1 MNNTIDYFFATV
13 SPWTYLGHDRFVAL
27 AQQHGAQIAVKPM
40 NFGDIF
46 PVSGGLPLSKRA
58 PQRQAYRLVELQR
71 WSQFLGK
78 PINIAP
84 RFFPVNG
91 DLAAYWII
99 AALETGTPQALALI
113 GAVGR
118 AMWEQQRDIS
128 DPATMAAIAGECGLD
143 PAVLR
148 RAGEGTRDRCALRR
162 HDAGGDR
169 PRCLRR
175 PDLRVSG
182 RIVLGTGSTRLPRP
196 QTGKIAC
203 FCRLEDFLAGRYRS

>member
-1 MNNTIDYFFATV
+1 MSKTIDYFFATV

-40 NFGDIF
+40 NLGDIF

-91 DLAAYWII
+91 DLAAYWIL

-118 AMWEQQRDIS
+118 ATWEQQRDIS
-128 DPATMAAIAGECGLD
+128 DPATMAAIAAECGLD
-143 PAVLR
+143 SDVRGARVKEPEIAARYGAMTQEAIGRGVFGAPTYVYQDELFW
-148 RAGEGTRDRCALRR
+148 GQDRL
-162 HDAGGDR
+162 
-169 PRCLRR
+169 
-175 PDLRVSG
+175 
-182 RIVLGTGSTRLPRP
+182 
-196 QTGKIAC
+196 
-203 FCRLEDFLAGRYRS
+203 DFLARKLAK

>member
-1 MNNTIDYFFATV
+1 MSKTIDYFFATV

-40 NFGDIF
+40 NLGDIF

-91 DLAAYWII
+91 DLAAYWIL
-99 AALETGTPQALALI
+99 AALETGTPQALALT

-118 AMWEQQRDIS
+118 AMWEQERDIS

-143 PAVLR
+143 PAALGARVKEPGIAARYGAMTQEAIGRGVFGAPTYVYQDELFW
-148 RAGEGTRDRCALRR
+148 GQDRL
-162 HDAGGDR
+162 
-169 PRCLRR
+169 
-175 PDLRVSG
+175 
-182 RIVLGTGSTRLPRP
+182 
-196 QTGKIAC
+196 
-203 FCRLEDFLAGRYRS
+203 DFLARKLAK